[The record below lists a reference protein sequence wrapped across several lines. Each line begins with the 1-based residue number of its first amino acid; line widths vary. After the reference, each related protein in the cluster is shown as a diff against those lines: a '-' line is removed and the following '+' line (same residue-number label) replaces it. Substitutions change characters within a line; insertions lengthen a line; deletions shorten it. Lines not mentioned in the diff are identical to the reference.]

1 MKLAAL
7 RFGIGSNHFHSSAP
21 FCQRLK
27 IFLATLLSALLI
39 CSLLPHQATA
49 ADEIPVISSEA
60 AVLMDART
68 GQVLYEKNMHE
79 KLFPASITKVL
90 TILLG
95 LEHGNLRDTIT
106 MSREAVYSIE
116 RGSSH
121 IALDTG
127 EQITL
132 EQALMAAML
141 PSANDAAN
149 GIAEHIGGSIPS
161 FAGMMNQRALETGAI
176 NSNFVNPSGLND
188 PAHVTTAY
196 DMAMIT
202 RAALQN
208 DKFREIF
215 GTMRYTIPPTNK
227 KTESRDLW
235 AEHRMLTTHRYYYQG
250 VVGGKTGY
258 TQESQSTLTTAAQRG
273 DRELIVVVMKGVGY
287 NVYNDTMALF
297 DYGFNQFKETKI
309 MPYLEPIQG
318 QDAKMIQDIL
328 TQNQDLSITR
338 LLYKTV
344 NPSDIVVNCELIGEG
359 KSAQPGMKLDIRLN
373 TASSMMYSDLGPVY
387 LGYVTAANSGSSW
400 VAVTLTIVKWL
411 GITIASI
418 FLILL
423 GLRFYFRRRQMSLRR
438 SSRISNIRIK

>member
-1 MKLAAL
+1 M
-7 RFGIGSNHFHSSAP
+7 
-21 FCQRLK
+21 Q
-27 IFLATLLSALLI
+27 
-39 CSLLPHQATA
+39 
-49 ADEIPVISSEA
+49 
-60 AVLMDART
+60 
-68 GQVLYEKNMHE
+68 E
-79 KLFPASITKVL
+79 KLYPASITKVL

-95 LEHGNLRDTIT
+95 LEHGDLQNTIT
-106 MSREAVYSIE
+106 MSREAVFSIE

-161 FAGMMNQRALETGAI
+161 FAGMMNQRAREAGAI

-208 DKFREIF
+208 EKFREIF

-227 KTESRDLW
+227 KTEPRDLW

-250 VVGGKTGY
+250 VIGGKTGY

-287 NVYNDTMALF
+287 AVYDDTITLF
-297 DYGFNQFKETKI
+297 DYGFNQFKDTKI
-309 MPYLEPIQG
+309 MPYLEPAQG
-318 QDAKMIQDIL
+318 QDMKMIQDIL
-328 TQNQDLSITR
+328 DQNQDLNEI
-338 LLYKTV
+338 LHHL
-344 NPSDIVVNCELIGEG
+344 
-359 KSAQPGMKLDIRLN
+359 
-373 TASSMMYSDLGPVY
+373 SSCRMWHSYCLQC
-387 LGYVTAANSGSSW
+387 TE
-400 VAVTLTIVKWL
+400 
-411 GITIASI
+411 
-418 FLILL
+418 
-423 GLRFYFRRRQMSLRR
+423 
-438 SSRISNIRIK
+438 